1 MCSSYLAVII
11 CLMRNVFKLINY
23 YECFQAGFIVM
34 ELSKFFS
41 LLSTSVAR
49 SSVVNK
55 NKLLNF
61 LYTFLIHEHQ
71 FILNEFY
78 S

>member
-1 MCSSYLAVII
+1 MCSPYLAVII
-11 CLMRNVFKLINY
+11 CLTRNVFKLIN
-23 YECFQAGFIVM
+23 YECFQAGFIVI